1 MRSRSWSS
9 ATAAVVVTAT
19 LAGCGGGAARPA
31 AFPDP
36 SGPLDA
42 HAHVLARTSSTKLE
56 LVSFR
61 GAGGRKV
68 EGYLALS
75 RRPGRHPA
83 VVFLTGSGGSMLDFA
98 GSALYFAEHGGVGI
112 SIQQPPNAATWA
124 PLVEN
129 VRRALDFLAARPD
142 VDPNRLGVA
151 GLSLGAQ
158 TAAIVSGVDSRPKV
172 FGLMSCRGGPVV
184 LRYLHESHGDSFYV
198 QNARFDEIVPR
209 RQLLLTIHAIEAIHA
224 PLRIRWYRTGHV
236 LDTLAYRSEIDW
248 LRSELHAAVN

>member
-1 MRSRSWSS
+1 MRCRYWSN
-9 ATAAVVVTAT
+9 AAAAVVGAAT
-19 LAGCGGGAARPA
+19 LAGCGGGASRPA

-36 SGPLDA
+36 GGPLDA
-42 HAHVLARTSSTKLE
+42 TARTVSQNSTARLE

-61 GAGGRKV
+61 GAGGKTV
-68 EGYLALS
+68 PGYLGVP
-75 RRPGRHPA
+75 RRSGRHPA

-98 GSALYFAEHGGVGI
+98 GSALYFADHGGVGI
-112 SIQQPPNAATWA
+112 SIQQPPNAPTWA
-124 PLVEN
+124 PLAEN

-184 LRYLHESHGDSFYV
+184 LRYLRESHGDSFYV